1 MLKQLQLT
9 PAEYNYFGVDSHSFS
24 IAQGSTTFVKED
36 AFAGEDIRKIT
47 LALIRSDNF
56 GGSQTASALH
66 FAKHGLQQVKVSRS
80 GKTLI
85 DIDCTNNA
93 QVFFNTSKSLN
104 YVNDGPQISLSTYSN
119 HYYMVF
125 DLTSVEE
132 SFTEV
137 HYPETVGAAIKI
149 ELRFLAG
156 TAHALELLAIGEK
169 LTTVSVDKT
178 GRVTKNG

>member
-24 IAQGSTTFVKED
+24 IARDSTTFVKED

-56 GGSQTASALH
+56 AGSQTTSALH
-66 FAKHGLQQVKVSRS
+66 FAKHNLQQVKISRS

-85 DIDCTNNA
+85 DIDCTSNA
-93 QVFFNTSKSLN
+93 QLFFNTLKSLN
-104 YVNDGPQISLSTYSN
+104 YVNDGPQVSLSTYPN
-119 HYYMVF
+119 HFYMVF

-137 HYPETVGAAIKI
+137 HYPETIGAAIKI
-149 ELRFLAG
+149 ELKFSVALG
-156 TAHALELLAIGEK
+156 HALELLAFGEK
-169 LTTVSVDKT
+169 LTTVSLDKT